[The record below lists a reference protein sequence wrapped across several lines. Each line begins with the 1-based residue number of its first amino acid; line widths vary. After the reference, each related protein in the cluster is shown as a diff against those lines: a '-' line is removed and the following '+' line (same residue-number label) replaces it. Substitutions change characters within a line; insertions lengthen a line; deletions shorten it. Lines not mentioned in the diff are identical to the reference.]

1 MYYLITDIYIFG
13 VFLSHLCSGQKTF
26 TVEEAVETIGFG
38 RFHIALFLIMG
49 STGVS
54 VCNQHH
60 QPDETLPSF
69 SLLLCN
75 NNYKSPQKHIA
86 AHFFPTY
93 TFSSRIPACVNFD
106 QNQHW
111 PTLILSLFQGKSKQ
125 VDPGHPGLSPALE
138 FHPSTT
144 EVQGYLDQVTRVTSQ
159 LTTCKGAELTVK
171 QW

>member
-86 AHFFPTY
+86 AHFFPHIPSQAGFLLVSTLTKISIGQLWY
-93 TFSSRIPACVNFD
+93 WACFKAKANRLTQGILACPLPWSSIPQPQRF
-106 QNQHW
+106 
-111 PTLILSLFQGKSKQ
+111 
-125 VDPGHPGLSPALE
+125 
-138 FHPSTT
+138 
-144 EVQGYLDQVTRVTSQ
+144 RVTW
-159 LTTCKGAELTVK
+159 TK
-171 QW
+171 